1 MDCLP
6 LDLFQRYVYESYIV
20 VCIVRNITCLVF
32 EHSQITKVAADCLV
46 PVWHQGICSH
56 HQYCNAIIWYRV
68 FPSLISTSSCII
80 FANDLSSNLLS
91 SRSWFQFKSR
101 IPFQLIQVR
110 GSFIFHRRNY
120 DFEESVLISNIISV
134 KKHNIFAHILYEA
147 YFIWLVPCRASM
159 KAVTSIMVSWRE
171 FTGDYLLPVDSHHIN
186 SLSKLLGAPWRSC
199 DVSVID
205 DFPNKAKSTEWAIPI
220 RYGAIHFGLC
230 SISSV
235 LYDSVAPILTFQCI
249 WFVDYYSIKI

>member
-1 MDCLP
+1 MDCLA
-6 LDLFQRYVYESYIV
+6 LDLFQRYIFESYIV
-20 VCIVRNITCLVF
+20 VCIVRNITCVVF

-56 HQYCNAIIWYRV
+56 HQDCNAIIWYRV

-110 GSFIFHRRNY
+110 GSFIFHRQNY
-120 DFEESVLISNIISV
+120 DFEEYVLISNIISA
-134 KKHNIFAHILYEA
+134 KKAQHIPPHTL
-147 YFIWLVPCRASM
+147 
-159 KAVTSIMVSWRE
+159 WRE

-220 RYGAIHFGLC
+220 RYGTIHFGLC

-249 WFVDYYSIKI
+249 WFVDYYSIKKAINWFGSHLT